1 MLAVSNSESYDL
13 GFAANL
19 PAAGATPLRADRDS
33 CAAHVRCRGPPE
45 SSQLRSQ
52 RQLLGDWESSVQD
65 LLMPIR
71 KWRRTPGSG
80 EPRSQRGGET
90 ALRYRIS
97 GGASFPREESGRETR
112 AGFET
117 QASATTSHRTK
128 GSWVK
133 GTRGIRG
140 TREAKATERESA
152 LIDYASRG
160 GGRGGVAGSAEVSLS
175 GAMAGCHEVWPS
187 RRAGR

>member
-1 MLAVSNSESYDL
+1 MTVFEQGLPQEKNQAVKHVL
-13 GFAANL
+13 GL
-19 PAAGATPLRADRDS
+19 KPK
-33 CAAHVRCRGPPE
+33 PPG
-45 SSQLRSQ
+45 Q
-52 RQLLGDWESSVQD
+52 
-65 LLMPIR
+65 
-71 KWRRTPGSG
+71 
-80 EPRSQRGGET
+80 
-90 ALRYRIS
+90 
-97 GGASFPREESGRETR
+97 
-112 AGFET
+112 
-117 QASATTSHRTK
+117 K

-140 TREAKATERESA
+140 TREAKATERDGA